1 MSDILPK
8 TPDPEIDKE
17 KFIDWKAVAINQE
30 KIRISVENQKRRFKI
45 FNIVC
50 ICISIVLLILV
61 VILLRY
67 CRQNINEQK
76 EYILSEHDKLMEN
89 GVTIAD
95 NGLVYFVAKVKRT
108 VIGPDY
114 MTKNLKSGNNCTMY
128 IVDYDG
134 HVFSI
139 DFDPELLLLTDGSYI
154 KVYYKLKYVD
164 EVHIKLSDYEIY
176 GNLENEYYLNM
187 EVNGNE

>member
-30 KIRISVENQKRRFKI
+30 KIRISVEKQKRRFKI

-89 GVTIAD
+89 GVTID
-95 NGLVYFVAKVKRT
+95 SG
-108 VIGPDY
+108 VI
-114 MTKNLKSGNNCTMY
+114 TNLANIATS
-128 IVDYDG
+128 
-134 HVFSI
+134 
-139 DFDPELLLLTDGSYI
+139 GSYDDLLD
-154 KVYYKLKYVD
+154 VPT
-164 EVHIKLSDYEIY
+164 KLSDFTNDGIFITKNADDLTNYYKKITLIDNRY
-176 GNLENEYYLNM
+176 INSENYLKQIKNKI
-187 EVNGNE
+187 VFTN